1 MMQRLRRARFG
12 TYVDA
17 WMMAKLS
24 KIARTLPGVSLGTH
38 ELTFLLRLWASGT
51 RWAGKKLKLGHGR
64 RRGRG
69 RRPSAQVHAPR
80 SEPVT
85 LERCQHP
92 EASVYPRRQ
101 PPRPL
106 HAASGKSSCAL
117 RVVYEIHLIG
127 GERGKQQPYD
137 LRSTMYFAIAIR
149 GIAAS
154 PYGTTL
160 SMASWYNRSASA
172 LAPSKPI
179 NFG

>member
-1 MMQRLRRARFG
+1 MMQRLRRALFG

-69 RRPSAQVHAPR
+69 RRPSAQVMPRGQSQSHGRMKGAPCGAG
-80 SEPVT
+80 S
-85 LERCQHP
+85 
-92 EASVYPRRQ
+92 PRRQ

-106 HAASGKSSCAL
+106 ARRRAAHYESST
-117 RVVYEIHLIG
+117 RFI
-127 GERGKQQPYD
+127 
-137 LRSTMYFAIAIR
+137 
-149 GIAAS
+149 
-154 PYGTTL
+154 
-160 SMASWYNRSASA
+160 
-172 LAPSKPI
+172 
-179 NFG
+179 